1 MYRIETEDG
10 EVVGYVPVVPT
21 AAADSAEGCS
31 GDDWQPLTVS
41 ESVKFWATI
50 LGVPAAVLLL
60 GFAAA
65 VWP

>member
-1 MYRIETEDG
+1 MVYTPKGCDQQGRIPD
-10 EVVGYVPVVPT
+10 
-21 AAADSAEGCS
+21 AAYDSAEVCA
-31 GDDWQPLTVS
+31 GDDWIPLTVS